1 MDNWTFLMMT
11 VMKII
16 DDVIGGD
23 SGGNCVAEAGHQQPH
38 LLQPAEMAGRPPV
51 QRQVQGDQRWQPDE
65 FCLVFLSVTLFM
77 LSLILGD
84 QCWYWQSDE
93 LWTLDI

>member
-23 SGGNCVAEAGHQQPH
+23 SGGNCVAEAGH
-38 LLQPAEMAGRPPV
+38 
-51 QRQVQGDQRWQPDE
+51 
-65 FCLVFLSVTLFM
+65 
-77 LSLILGD
+77 
-84 QCWYWQSDE
+84 
-93 LWTLDI
+93 